1 MKTQDVK
8 PNVLT
13 YNCLIRACGKDAL
26 ARHAMAMYEDM
37 LTAGLRPERETFHL
51 LFKVSLPAW
60 INSAV
65 IANAGIGPFEG
76 TFGRGAGVVE

>member
-1 MKTQDVK
+1 
-8 PNVLT
+8 
-13 YNCLIRACGKDAL
+13 
-26 ARHAMAMYEDM
+26 MAMYEDM